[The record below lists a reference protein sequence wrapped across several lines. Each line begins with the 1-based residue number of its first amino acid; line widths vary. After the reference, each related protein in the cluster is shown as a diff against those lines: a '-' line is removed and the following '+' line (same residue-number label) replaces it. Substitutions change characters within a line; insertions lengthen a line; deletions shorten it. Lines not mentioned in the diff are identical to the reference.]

1 MANIVKQ
8 VKYQRQEKRNA
19 SHHLLERPSAEAL
32 GALYLIDFYF
42 VLVNLGNVSPYNV
55 PLPASLKFSPLEIK
69 HSQSR

>member
-1 MANIVKQ
+1 MKQ

-19 SHHLLERPSAEAL
+19 SHHLLERLSAEAL
-32 GALYLIDFYF
+32 GVLYLIDFYF
-42 VLVNLGNVSPYNV
+42 VLINLENVSPYNV

>member
-8 VKYQRQEKRNA
+8 VKYQRQEERNA
-19 SHHLLERPSAEAL
+19 SHHLLERLSAEAL

-42 VLVNLGNVSPYNV
+42 VLVNLGNVSPYTV
-55 PLPASLKFSPLEIK
+55 PLPVSLKFSPLEIK